1 MVFVNHQL
9 IQFKMQQFKQSSL
22 KLGNL
27 IYIQNNKAYGPRLEN
42 GWSDQAPLGIYST
55 TFTYITQKYGG

>member
-1 MVFVNHQL
+1 
-9 IQFKMQQFKQSSL
+9 
-22 KLGNL
+22 
-27 IYIQNNKAYGPRLEN
+27 

>member
-1 MVFVNHQL
+1 VKF
-9 IQFKMQQFKQSSL
+9 
-22 KLGNL
+22 KLGLL
-27 IYIQNNKAYGPRLEN
+27 ICIENNIAYGPRLEN